1 MAVDPDESE
10 LTSSPDSNIE
20 EKVSKLQKNIES
32 LDIKKS
38 DDQSSDASGPIN
50 VALVSMK
57 KTGQTYT
64 GCNMTS
70 EESGTD
76 AEYPSNA
83 NSTREERV
91 KMLQELLEI
100 YFSDNYLSRDIFL
113 LKHFRKSKGGW
124 ISFKFMA
131 SYKRIKR
138 RARDISEVIEAVEN
152 SSLLEFNQE
161 RTKVRRTAPLPSC
174 IDEYIPTRMAL
185 VGGLPDTLRSLTAAS
200 KFLSPHGT
208 VESLQLLRPGG
219 ILPELLWETAEA
231 HPELR
236 EQWCLVVEYEDMHAA
251 GKLVKS
257 INERKGEPG
266 QPTWVLELVMH
277 WRRRRQENLKASDIS
292 SCSSS
297 CYNTPQ
303 ATPESSPSVK
313 NHRQRG
319 LTKRDRMQ
327 AQSKSPLPPTSS
339 SPRHVKKH
347 SSYNYQQ
354 QQYGTHTQHL
364 STNNNNYPRRASTPS
379 DCENWRTAS
388 AF

>member
-1 MAVDPDESE
+1 MAIDPEETELRSSPGSNCDEKLSSITSNLESLNIKKPDEM
-10 LTSSPDSNIE
+10 
-20 EKVSKLQKNIES
+20 
-32 LDIKKS
+32 
-38 DDQSSDASGPIN
+38 SSDGGSPIN
-50 VALVSMK
+50 VALISFQRK
-57 KTGQTYT
+57 AGQAYT
-64 GCNMTS
+64 MTS

-76 AEYPSNA
+76 AEFPSNA

-124 ISFKFMA
+124 ISFKFMV

-152 SSLLEFNQE
+152 STLLEFNEE

-185 VGGLPDTLRSLTAAS
+185 VGNLPDTLRSLTAAS

-219 ILPELLWETAEA
+219 ILPELLWETAET

-236 EQWCLVVEYEDMHAA
+236 KQWCLVVEYEDMHAA
-251 GKLVKS
+251 GKLVNA
-257 INERKGEPG
+257 INEKKCEPG

-277 WRRRRQENLKASDIS
+277 WRRRRQELKVTDGS

-297 CYNTPQ
+297 CHNSPQPTPD
-303 ATPESSPSVK
+303 SSPNVK

-319 LTKRDRMQ
+319 FTKRERLA
-327 AQSKSPLPPTSS
+327 AQSKSQLPPNTSA
-339 SPRHVKKH
+339 PKH
-347 SSYNYQQ
+347 LHKYGSYNYQQ
-354 QQYGTHTQHL
+354 QYQHQSTTHTQHL
-364 STNNNNYPRRASTPS
+364 NTNNNKYLRKASTPS
-379 DCENWRTAS
+379 DCDNWRTAS